1 LDFSFLQKYW
11 SFYLVGAKN
20 TVLLA
25 FLAVIAGVVLG
36 TLLAIGRISR
46 NPIIKLLSSAYVEF
60 VRGTPVMV
68 QLFVIYYGLQK
79 VIQFPDWPGL
89 GRLIGMS
96 TPDFF
101 AGACTLGLNSGA
113 YVCEIIRAGIQAVDR
128 GQMEAAR
135 ALGLGR
141 GTSLRL
147 VVLPQAIRNILP
159 ALGNEFVAVIKESSI
174 VSIIG
179 IGELM
184 YKADIVRGITFKPF
198 EPLIVAALI
207 YFMLTY
213 PLSKLLSY
221 VEKRLRSGAY

>member
-1 LDFSFLQKYW
+1 MDFSFLQKYW

-25 FLAVIAGVVLG
+25 LLAVTGGVLLG
-36 TLLAIGRISR
+36 TVLALGRISR
-46 NPIIKLLSSAYVEF
+46 NHILKFAASAYVEF

-79 VIQFPDWPGL
+79 IISFPEWPAFGK
-89 GRLIGMS
+89 LIGMS
-96 TPDFF
+96 SRDFF
-101 AGACTLGLNSGA
+101 AGACTLALNSGA

-141 GTSLRL
+141 GASLRL
-147 VVLPQAIRNILP
+147 VVLPQAVRNILP

-184 YKADIVRGITFKPF
+184 YKADIVRGITFRPF
-198 EPLIVAALI
+198 EPLLVAALI
-207 YFMLTY
+207 YFCLTY
-213 PLSKLLSY
+213 PLSKLLAY
-221 VEKRLRSGAY
+221 IEKRLRSGAY